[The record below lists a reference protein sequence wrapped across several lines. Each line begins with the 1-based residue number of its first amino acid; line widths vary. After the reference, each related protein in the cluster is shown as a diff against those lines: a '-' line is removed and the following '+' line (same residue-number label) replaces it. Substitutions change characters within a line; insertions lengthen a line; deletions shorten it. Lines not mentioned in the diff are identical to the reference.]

1 MTHNRRGRW
10 LTFLLNDR
18 PIPYIRR
25 FMVSRMS
32 YEIIFRDLVVN
43 KNVVNKYRGKK
54 LNEVRTRRNQ
64 EKFLY
69 IYTNKAFL

>member
-54 LNEVRTRRNQ
+54 LNEVRMRRNQ

-69 IYTNKAFL
+69 IHE

>member
-18 PIPYIRR
+18 PILYIRR

-54 LNEVRTRRNQ
+54 LNKVRTRRNQ

-69 IYTNKAFL
+69 IHE